1 MKKFHF
7 NISNFSGIFNGMTG
21 DGKNIDS
28 FINDQ
33 IGNSLNAVPSQMF
46 EEELLKRI
54 SIENEFRKQDV
65 KTDKIAKSFVVSG
78 IIAFLVIVVLAGLI
92 LNKSGA
98 ESDSTMVNAL
108 DRFTSV
114 IETVSFQLT
123 SIMGF
128 SIGSQSA
135 SILLVLLVS
144 IFLYTAADRFVFR
157 KSTGKQNHS

>member
-7 NISNFSGIFNGMTG
+7 NINNFSGIFNGMTG
-21 DGKNIDS
+21 ESKNIDS

-65 KTDKIAKSFVVSG
+65 KTDKIAKSFMLSG
-78 IIAFLVIVVLAGLI
+78 VLGFLLIVVLVGLI
-92 LNKSGA
+92 LNRSGA
-98 ESDSTMVNAL
+98 ETDSAMVNLL
-108 DRFTSV
+108 DRFTTV

-123 SIMGF
+123 SILGF

-135 SILLVLLVS
+135 TILLVLLVS
-144 IFLYTAADRFVFR
+144 MFLYTAADKFVFR
-157 KSTGKQNHS
+157 RSAQKQNH